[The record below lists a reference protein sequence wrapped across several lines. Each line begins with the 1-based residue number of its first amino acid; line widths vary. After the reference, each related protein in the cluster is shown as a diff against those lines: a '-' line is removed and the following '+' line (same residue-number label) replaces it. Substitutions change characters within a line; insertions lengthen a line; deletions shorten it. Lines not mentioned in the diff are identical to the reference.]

1 MTVMEILLTAGVDTM
16 LGMGIVFLILMLIS
30 FVIYLFKFLPDK
42 KITDKT
48 TEEMSSK
55 EERDLKSEE
64 IMAVI
69 GAAITAFSR
78 ERTKKQEVL
87 DPDEYIVRT
96 IRKRGK

>member
-42 KITDKT
+42 KNTDKT

-64 IMAVI
+64 ITAVI